1 MFKLTLHTGEVTR
14 DDGVIVAPTND
25 LQNPDYVAYQEWLQ
39 QGNVPEIA
47 EVEINEASNL
57 IVTPRQIRR
66 ALSIVGLREQVE
78 LQVKASSQEVQDTW
92 EFSTQIE
99 RTNPLLI
106 QMGEAL
112 GRTSADLD
120 ALFELA
126 NTL

>member
-1 MFKLTLHTGEVTR
+1 MFTLSLHTGIVTR
-14 DDGVIVAPTND
+14 EDGVIVAPTVD

-39 QGNVPEIA
+39 QGNTPLVFIEDA
-47 EVEINEASNL
+47 QASL
-57 IVTPRQIRR
+57 LAVTPRQIRL
-66 ALSIVGLREQVE
+66 ALNIVGLRESVE
-78 LQVKASSQEVQDTW
+78 SMVQASSQEVKDTW
-92 EFSTQIE
+92 DFSTEIE

>member
-106 QMGEAL
+106 QMGETL